1 MGAQPST
8 LSLEFLVNTGVV
20 KGEDYTFRYR
30 AINKVGAGP
39 WSAVAT
45 VKAAGK
51 PTAPAK
57 PKLIAC
63 SATSVTLEFNQ
74 TSVDNGGSKILS
86 YKLLRDTGDA
96 PSSAIAIATATA
108 YGGQAS
114 QYQVTGLTSGVTYR
128 FQYYATNV
136 YGDSPGSV
144 IISATA
150 SRLPDAPGTPTIDW
164 TQSSRTSLFVRWVAS
179 STGSLPESPILG
191 YQLQMDSGNGTFVQ
205 VYDGAFKPG
214 ILGHL
219 VDGLT
224 NGHLY
229 SFRVIALNYNGE
241 SVPGAAAPFYACTA
255 PAQFAKPEVTSQ
267 SKT

>member
-1 MGAQPST
+1 MSIVGAEPNT
-8 LSLEFLVNTGVV
+8 LSLEFLVNTGIV
-20 KGEDYTFRYR
+20 KGEDYTFQYR

-39 WSAVAT
+39 WSAVTT

-96 PSSAIAIATATA
+96 PSSAITITTVTA
-108 YGGQAS
+108 YDGQAS
-114 QYQVTGLTSGVTYR
+114 QYQVTGLSSGVTYR

-136 YGDSPGSV
+136 YGDSPGSA

-164 TQSSRTSLFVRWVAS
+164 TLSSRTSLFVLWVAS
-179 STGSLPESPILG
+179 STGILPESPILG
-191 YQLQMDSGNGTFVQ
+191 YQLEMDSGNGTFV
-205 VYDGAFKPG
+205 
-214 ILGHL
+214 
-219 VDGLT
+219 
-224 NGHLY
+224 
-229 SFRVIALNYNGE
+229 
-241 SVPGAAAPFYACTA
+241 
-255 PAQFAKPEVTSQ
+255 
-267 SKT
+267 